1 MSKLGNKNYIAF
13 FFVNSFHRTLQRY
26 QKTNKRNKKRKR
38 NVREKK
44 PIEKK
49 KSTQLKILETTMIF
63 FRHKCQIQTNLED

>member
-1 MSKLGNKNYIAF
+1 MSKLGNNNYIAF

-49 KSTQLKILETTMIF
+49 KIHTIENFRNNDDF
-63 FRHKCQIQTNLED
+63 FSPQVPNPN